1 MTGEAGPATSAR
13 RPDAVTGPLGDL
25 EVALAAGTRAQYADG
40 DLRAS
45 REHFE
50 RAYRLAEQAADVPAM
65 AQAAL
70 GLAGLWVRERRTV
83 TGAAGLETRL
93 AHVLSLLGER
103 SSLALRIRAR
113 LAGEADY
120 ARGEHAA
127 VLAVLDEARTLADP
141 VLLAESLSIAHHC
154 VLGPEHAGRR
164 RDLAAELTRA
174 SFRTGRRGDLLMGL
188 LWQTIDAYLDGDPH
202 AGRLLG
208 ELRGQLAERDHL
220 AVGFVVSA
228 IDVMLAIRAGHFGA
242 AEALAA
248 ACAERGAAAGD
259 ADHDWWSAA
268 QLVTIRW
275 YQGRLAELLPALHDR
290 VHSPDLST
298 VDNSAAA
305 ALAVAA
311 ALSGDRSTAASS
323 LATLRG
329 PGLAALPRSS
339 SWLVTMNG
347 VIEAAGLLGDAA
359 LAAEAYEVLAPHADR
374 PMMGGLGAT
383 CFGAAHQALG
393 VAALTT
399 GQPDRAAGHL
409 EAAVQRNLALGHWP
423 AVVSSRR
430 RLALAYAAR
439 GRAGDVGAARRELD
453 TAATE
458 AQALGLPGP
467 GDAAPWPAGPWSAG
481 PESAGPES
489 VGPEPAGPWSA
500 GPWSAGPW
508 SAGSGSAGSGSATPG
523 SAVPWSAAA
532 RAGSGAPRS
541 GAAGSAAPVA
551 EAQCRRAG
559 RNWRVTWRGRSV
571 VVDDSIGLAHLAVLL
586 ANPRQEIQATDL
598 ARGLAVLTRA
608 AAASAGDGDGGG
620 RAGEGTEA
628 GRAASGGGQ
637 QAVLDATA
645 VAEYRDR
652 LRQLDV
658 ESAGPDGADDDA
670 AARAHT
676 ERDWLVG
683 QLAAATGLGG
693 RPRAF
698 PDDAERARIAVGKA
712 VRRALARIADAD
724 PLIGEHLRQSI
735 RTGTRCSY
743 WPG

>member
-1 MTGEAGPATSAR
+1 MTGEPGPATSAR
-13 RPDAVTGPLGDL
+13 RRDAVTGPPGDL
-25 EVALAAGTRAQYADG
+25 EAALAAGTRAQYADG

-93 AHVLSLLGER
+93 EHALSLLGER

-127 VLAVLDEARTLADP
+127 VLAVLDEARAVADP

-154 VLGPEHAGRR
+154 VLGPEHAVRR

-311 ALSGDRSTAASS
+311 ALSGDWPTAASS

-329 PGLAALPRSS
+329 AGLAALPRSS

-347 VIEAAGLLGDAA
+347 VIEAASLLGDAA

-374 PMMGGLGAT
+374 PMIGGLGAT

-423 AVVSSRR
+423 AVVSSRC
-430 RLALAYAAR
+430 RLALAYAGR
-439 GRAGDVGAARRELD
+439 GRPGDADAARRELD
-453 TAATE
+453 TAAAE
-458 AQALGLPGP
+458 AEALGLPGP
-467 GDAAPWPAGPWSAG
+467 GDAAPWPAGPWPAG
-481 PESAGPES
+481 PESAGL
-489 VGPEPAGPWSA
+489 WSA
-500 GPWSAGPW
+500 GMGP
-508 SAGSGSAGSGSATPG
+508 AGSGSASG
-523 SAVPWSAAA
+523 SAVPWPAAT
-532 RAGSGAPRS
+532 RAGSGAPGS
-541 GAAGSAAPVA
+541 GAAGSRAAGSAPPVA

-586 ANPRQEIQATDL
+586 ANPRQEILATDL

-608 AAASAGDGDGGG
+608 ATAGAGDGVGGE
-620 RAGEGTEA
+620 RAGAGTEA
-628 GRAASGGGQ
+628 GRAAPGGGP

-645 VAEYRDR
+645 MADYRDR
-652 LRQLDV
+652 LRQLDA
-658 ESAGPDGADDDA
+658 ESAALDGADDDA
-670 AARAHT
+670 ARA

-712 VRRALARIADAD
+712 VRRALARVADAD
-724 PLIGEHLRQSI
+724 PLIGEHLRQSV